1 MFCGSGGGGNRPNTE
16 ASCESLSEQTT
27 LNSVD
32 EEVLAGVRVGQVL
45 DVVALSS
52 TGPLAAE
59 DHRGAFVGSIT
70 SASLG
75 RILECIDEGH
85 RFVAEVKSISGGQV
99 IVLVR
104 HR

>member
-1 MFCGSGGGGNRPNTE
+1 MFCGGGGGGDRPDTE
-16 ASCESLSEQTT
+16 TSCEALTDQTT

-32 EEVLAGVRVGQVL
+32 AKVLAHVHVRDVL
-45 DVVALSS
+45 DVVAQSS
-52 TGPLAAE
+52 TGPLAAK
-59 DHRGAFVGSIT
+59 DKTRAIVGTIT

-85 RFVAEVKSISGGQV
+85 QFVAEVKSINGGQV

-104 HR
+104 HK